1 MFRLIC
7 RAVLRTLQRR
17 TPIPGRRREHPAVP
31 CPLTRTAA
39 IRTAALRPRAAPT
52 LRGEDVPLLRPYVLS
67 AEEWAARR
75 RAEPALGAAA

>member
-1 MFRLIC
+1 MFRLIR

-17 TPIPGRRREHPAVP
+17 ISFPGRRREHHAAPG
-31 CPLTRTAA
+31 PLTRTATV
-39 IRTAALRPRAAPT
+39 RTVALRPRAAPT